1 MTPLSPPRDV
11 QRNNC
16 MNIVK
21 AKEIENIGAEIGI
34 RKLAVALGRY
44 MFETQKTE
52 INQDDLMRI
61 TEKTIKSL

>member
-1 MTPLSPPRDV
+1 
-11 QRNNC
+11 